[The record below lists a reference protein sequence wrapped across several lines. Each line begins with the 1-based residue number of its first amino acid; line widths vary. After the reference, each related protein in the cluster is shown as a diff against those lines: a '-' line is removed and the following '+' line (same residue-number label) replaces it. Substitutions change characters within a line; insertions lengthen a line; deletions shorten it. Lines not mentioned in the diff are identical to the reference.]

1 MQAVFQE
8 ENKMEEIRE
17 LLEMLDKK
25 VVSEDVSV
33 KKKKEFLNSY
43 ITLCKNY
50 GVYVYNDKVHA
61 GSGSLRSL
69 VVELLKE
76 DALIRLKRLQS
87 SYEDLR
93 ISKSESSHPL
103 SSAN

>member
-1 MQAVFQE
+1 
-8 ENKMEEIRE
+8 MEEIRE
-17 LLEMLDKK
+17 LLELLDKK

-50 GVYVYNDKVHA
+50 GVYVYNNQVHV
-61 GSGSLRSL
+61 GSGNLRSL

-76 DALIRLKRLQS
+76 DALIRLRRLQS
-87 SYEDLR
+87 AYEDLK
-93 ISKSESSHPL
+93 ICESERSL
-103 SSAN
+103 SLSTANNLGLY